1 MLDVDTDPE
10 AYPPITL
17 FDEKLG
23 RDAQRSATAAD
34 VDNRQALGSRTTNLR
49 DMGNRMAKIAYIG
62 VGNMGRAMI
71 VRLLKAGHKIS
82 AYNRTP
88 EKAKVVV
95 DAGAKLAKTPA
106 EAVEGADVVFSSV
119 TERRRVARRC
129 GPGRKASSPGSS
141 SPNTLVAE
149 CSTLS
154 HDWVM
159 ELAGLVKAKGLRYV
173 DCPVAGRPDA
183 AEAGELRVYIGG
195 TKEDLEELRPYIEP
209 FSKKIFHFGPVGAGT
224 AYKLIYN
231 LLGVIQVASTAE
243 AMVQCEAA
251 GIDLHA
257 AAEAFALGYTGSK
270 HVAHH
275 AETMAEGKR
284 GQKVAFSGKGRLK
297 DSQYGVQFAKKLGRQ
312 ALIGEAAS
320 DVFGQMVEVGM
331 GDANDSEV
339 IDALRQIAKSKANDT
354 TSSRLTRVRIAQRFR
369 CRRKLEALA
378 SVSLHVSRA
387 SKDSPGRRCPVPR
400 YRNSARSAC
409 RARVPG

>member
-1 MLDVDTDPE
+1 
-10 AYPPITL
+10 
-17 FDEKLG
+17 
-23 RDAQRSATAAD
+23 
-34 VDNRQALGSRTTNLR
+34 
-49 DMGNRMAKIAYIG
+49 MAKIAYIG

-71 VRLLKAGHKIS
+71 LRLLKAGHQIT

-88 EKAKVVV
+88 EKAKVVQ

-119 TERRRVARRC
+119 LNDDASRQAWT
-129 GPGRKASSPGSS
+129 GPQGILAGKLR
-141 SPNTLVAE
+141 PNTLVAE

-159 ELAGLVKAKGLRYV
+159 ELGGLVKAKGLRYV

-195 TKEDLEELRPYIEP
+195 AKEDLEELRPYIEP
-209 FSKKIFHFGPVGAGT
+209 FSKKIWHFGPVGAGT

-231 LLGVIQVASTAE
+231 LMGVIQVASVAE

-257 AAEAFALGYTGSK
+257 AAEAFTLGYTGSK

-284 GQKVAFSGKGRLK
+284 GQAIGFSGKGRLK
-297 DSQYGVQFAKKLGRQ
+297 DSQYGVQFVKKLGRQ
-312 ALIGEAAS
+312 ARVGEAAS
-320 DVFGQMVEVGM
+320 DVFNQMVEVGM
-331 GDANDSEV
+331 GDANDSEL
-339 IDALRQIAKSKANDT
+339 IDALRAIARK
-354 TSSRLTRVRIAQRFR
+354 RE
-369 CRRKLEALA
+369 RR
-378 SVSLHVSRA
+378 
-387 SKDSPGRRCPVPR
+387 
-400 YRNSARSAC
+400 
-409 RARVPG
+409 

>member
-1 MLDVDTDPE
+1 M
-10 AYPPITL
+10 
-17 FDEKLG
+17 
-23 RDAQRSATAAD
+23 AT
-34 VDNRQALGSRTTNLR
+34 
-49 DMGNRMAKIAYIG
+49 IAYIG

-71 VRLLKAGHKIS
+71 LRLLKAGHGIT

-88 EKAKVVV
+88 EKAKAIV
-95 DAGAKLAKTPA
+95 DAGAKLARTPA

-119 TERRRVARRC
+119 TNDGASREVWT
-129 GPGRKASSPGSS
+129 GPRGILAGKLEPG
-141 SPNTLVAE
+141 TLVAE

-195 TKEDLEELRPYIEP
+195 AKEDLEELRPYIEP

-231 LLGVIQVASTAE
+231 LLGVIQVASVAE

-251 GIDLHA
+251 GIDLHT

-270 HVAHH
+270 HVSHH
-275 AETMAEGKR
+275 SAVMAEGKR
-284 GQKVAFSGKGRLK
+284 NQEVGFSGKGRLK
-297 DSQYGVQFAKKLGRQ
+297 DSQYGVQFARKLGRQ
-312 ALIGEAAS
+312 SIVGDAAVA
-320 DVFGQMVEVGM
+320 VFNQMVEAGM

-339 IDALRQIAKSKANDT
+339 IDALRAIARKNKS
-354 TSSRLTRVRIAQRFR
+354 
-369 CRRKLEALA
+369 
-378 SVSLHVSRA
+378 
-387 SKDSPGRRCPVPR
+387 
-400 YRNSARSAC
+400 
-409 RARVPG
+409 

>member
-1 MLDVDTDPE
+1 
-10 AYPPITL
+10 
-17 FDEKLG
+17 
-23 RDAQRSATAAD
+23 
-34 VDNRQALGSRTTNLR
+34 
-49 DMGNRMAKIAYIG
+49 MARIAYIG

-71 VRLLKAGHKIS
+71 LRLLKAGHQIT

-119 TERRRVARRC
+119 TNDEASRLVWT
-129 GPGRKASSPGSS
+129 GPQGILAGKLR
-141 SPNTLVAE
+141 PNTLVAE

-159 ELAGLVKAKGLRYV
+159 ELAGVVKAKGLRYV

-183 AEAGELRVYIGG
+183 AEKGELRVYIGG

-209 FSKKIFHFGPVGAGT
+209 FSSKIFHFGPVGAGT

-231 LLGVIQVASTAE
+231 LLGVIQVASVAE

-251 GIDLHA
+251 GIDLHT

-270 HVAHH
+270 HVSHH
-275 AETMAEGKR
+275 SAVMAKGKK
-284 GQKVAFSGKGRLK
+284 GQEVGFSGKGRLK
-297 DSQYGVQFAKKLGRQ
+297 DSQYGVQFAQKLGRQ
-312 ALIGEAAS
+312 SLVGDAAS
-320 DVFGQMVEVGM
+320 QVFSQMVEVGM

-339 IDALRQIAKSKANDT
+339 IDALRKVATKKS
-354 TSSRLTRVRIAQRFR
+354 
-369 CRRKLEALA
+369 
-378 SVSLHVSRA
+378 
-387 SKDSPGRRCPVPR
+387 
-400 YRNSARSAC
+400 
-409 RARVPG
+409 

>member
-1 MLDVDTDPE
+1 
-10 AYPPITL
+10 
-17 FDEKLG
+17 
-23 RDAQRSATAAD
+23 
-34 VDNRQALGSRTTNLR
+34 
-49 DMGNRMAKIAYIG
+49 MAKIAYIG

-71 VRLLKAGHKIS
+71 LRLLKAGHTIT

-119 TERRRVARRC
+119 INDDASRAVWT
-129 GPGRKASSPGSS
+129 GPDGILAGKLK
-141 SPNTLVAE
+141 PNTLVAE

-159 ELAGLVKAKGLRYV
+159 ELGGLVKAKGLRYV

-209 FSKKIFHFGPVGAGT
+209 FSSRIFYFGPVGAGT

-251 GIDLHA
+251 GIDLHT

-275 AETMAEGKR
+275 SETMAEGKR
-284 GQKVAFSGKGRLK
+284 GQKVSFSGKGRLK

-312 ALIGEAAS
+312 ALVGQAAT
-320 DVFGQMVEVGM
+320 DVFNQMVEVGM
-331 GDANDSEV
+331 GEANDSEV
-339 IDALRQIAKSKANDT
+339 IDALRTIAAKRQGK
-354 TSSRLTRVRIAQRFR
+354 
-369 CRRKLEALA
+369 
-378 SVSLHVSRA
+378 
-387 SKDSPGRRCPVPR
+387 
-400 YRNSARSAC
+400 
-409 RARVPG
+409 

>member
-1 MLDVDTDPE
+1 
-10 AYPPITL
+10 
-17 FDEKLG
+17 
-23 RDAQRSATAAD
+23 
-34 VDNRQALGSRTTNLR
+34 
-49 DMGNRMAKIAYIG
+49 MAKIAYIG

-71 VRLLKAGHKIS
+71 LRLLKAGHTIS

-88 EKAKVVV
+88 EKAKAVV
-95 DAGAKLAKTPA
+95 DAGAKLAKTPG

-119 TERRRVARRC
+119 TSDDASRQVWT
-129 GPGRKASSPGSS
+129 GPHGILAGNLR
-141 SPNTLVAE
+141 PNTLVAE

-183 AEAGELRVYIGG
+183 AEAGELRVYVGG
-195 TKEDLEELRPYIEP
+195 SKQDLEELRPYIQP

-251 GIDLHA
+251 GIDLHT

-270 HVAHH
+270 HVSHH
-275 AETMAEGKR
+275 SAVMAEGQR
-284 GQKVAFSGKGRLK
+284 NQEVGFSGKGRLK
-297 DSQYGVQFAKKLGRQ
+297 DSTYGVQFARKLGRQ
-312 ALIGEAAS
+312 SLVGDAAS
-320 DVFGQMVEVGM
+320 QVFNQMVEAGM

-339 IDALRQIAKSKANDT
+339 IDALRKIAEKK
-354 TSSRLTRVRIAQRFR
+354 
-369 CRRKLEALA
+369 
-378 SVSLHVSRA
+378 
-387 SKDSPGRRCPVPR
+387 GR
-400 YRNSARSAC
+400 
-409 RARVPG
+409 

>member
-1 MLDVDTDPE
+1 
-10 AYPPITL
+10 
-17 FDEKLG
+17 
-23 RDAQRSATAAD
+23 
-34 VDNRQALGSRTTNLR
+34 
-49 DMGNRMAKIAYIG
+49 MANIAYIG

-71 VRLLKAGHKIS
+71 LRLLKAGHSIT

-88 EKAKVVV
+88 DKAKAVV
-95 DAGAKLAKTPA
+95 DGGAKLAKTPA

-119 TERRRVARRC
+119 TNDEASREVWT
-129 GPGRKASSPGSS
+129 GPQGILSGKLEPG
-141 SPNTLVAE
+141 TLVAE

-159 ELAGLVKAKGLRYV
+159 ELSGLVKAQGLRYV

-195 TKEDLEELRPYIEP
+195 AKEDLEELRPYIEP

-231 LLGVIQVASTAE
+231 LLGVIQVASVAE

-251 GIDLHA
+251 GIDLHT

-270 HVAHH
+270 HVSHH
-275 AETMAEGKR
+275 SAVMAEGKR
-284 GQKVAFSGKGRLK
+284 NQEVGFSGKGRLK

-312 ALIGEAAS
+312 SIVGDAAVA
-320 DVFGQMVEVGM
+320 VFSQMVEAGM

-339 IDALRQIAKSKANDT
+339 IDALRA
-354 TSSRLTRVRIAQRFR
+354 IAQQ
-369 CRRKLEALA
+369 
-378 SVSLHVSRA
+378 
-387 SKDSPGRRCPVPR
+387 
-400 YRNSARSAC
+400 
-409 RARVPG
+409 RARR

>member
-1 MLDVDTDPE
+1 
-10 AYPPITL
+10 
-17 FDEKLG
+17 
-23 RDAQRSATAAD
+23 
-34 VDNRQALGSRTTNLR
+34 
-49 DMGNRMAKIAYIG
+49 MANIAYIG

-71 VRLLKAGHKIS
+71 LRLLKAGHKVT

-88 EKAKVVV
+88 QKAQAVV
-95 DAGAKLAKTPA
+95 DAGAKLARTPA

-119 TERRRVARRC
+119 TNDE
-129 GPGRKASSPGSS
+129 ASREVWTGNQGILAGKLR
-141 SPNTLVAE
+141 PNTLVAE

-159 ELAGLVKAKGLRYV
+159 QLAKLVQGKGLRYV

-183 AEAGELRVYIGG
+183 AEKGELRVYIGG

-209 FSKKIFHFGPVGAGT
+209 FSAKIFHFGPVGAGT

-243 AMVQCEAA
+243 AMLQCEAA

-257 AAEAFALGYTGSK
+257 AAEAFTVGYTGSR

-284 GQKVAFSGKGRLK
+284 GQNVAFSGKGRLK
-297 DSQYGVQFAKKLGRQ
+297 DSQYGVQLAKKLGRQ

-320 DVFGQMVEVGM
+320 AVFNQMVDVGM
-331 GDANDSEV
+331 GDANDSEL
-339 IDALRQIAKSKANDT
+339 IDALRS
-354 TSSRLTRVRIAQRFR
+354 LTA
-369 CRRKLEALA
+369 RKFQ
-378 SVSLHVSRA
+378 
-387 SKDSPGRRCPVPR
+387 
-400 YRNSARSAC
+400 
-409 RARVPG
+409 